1 MTSRPAR
8 LYDPTFPI
16 FNKELPREE
25 FDRQLAENPLND
37 KLLQVAEDAASVADA
52 EEPDAGEPLDAP
64 LPVGR
69 IDFLGT
75 NGSVGE
81 SVEYTDAEE
90 FVAAIKEENH
100 VGAPMRI
107 VLYRDGQ
114 GQTISQD
121 FLAEL
126 DPPPQGFEVIDM
138 AQAQLERAKWLI
150 NAYCMEV
157 FEQEADFSD
166 LSHVPPGVQL
176 HQRQRPY
183 RGDQRRP
190 GILPPVLSGG
200 RCGGHFHPMRR
211 LP

>member
-1 MTSRPAR
+1 M
-8 LYDPTFPI
+8 
-16 FNKELPREE
+16 
-25 FDRQLAENPLND
+25 
-37 KLLQVAEDAASVADA
+37 ADVG
-52 EEPDAGEPLDAP
+52 EPDAGEPLDAP

-81 SVEYTDAEE
+81 SVEYTGAEE

-100 VGAPMRI
+100 VGAPMQI

-157 FEQEADFSD
+157 FEQEADFSA
-166 LSHVPPGVQL
+166 LSHVPLAFSSTSDSAHTVEISADL
-176 HQRQRPY
+176 VSFR
-183 RGDQRRP
+183 
-190 GILPPVLSGG
+190 LSYLVDGAEATSIQCAG
-200 RCGGHFHPMRR
+200 FP
-211 LP
+211 